1 MNASRPVHPMA
12 PAERTI
18 PRSDAAL
25 LVLGIVAAG
34 VAVDGLLMVLVGSG
48 SLFAQPATG
57 AGVALVLLGLGSAL
71 SVGAFGLLRR
81 GRGSALRLATPRL
94 YPFAPL
100 WMNAGLFVILLV
112 GAVSVFHGFF
122 DVFTSAHNGGNVSQ
136 LSDQGDLSALLIG
149 ASVVVWVLTLYAVA
163 VMFRVFQ
170 LGRFAD
176 VPRAGRDVYGRPVD
190 PPSSPPTVRPDRAP
204 SPPVPER
211 ARSVLVAVTIL
222 LALVISAAMQIL
234 EVDVGPAAP
243 AAWLWA
249 QLFTPMLTVPV
260 ATGIALVDRGIRD
273 LEQRFV
279 RVALDRPAHSAA
291 PTADL

>member
-12 PAERTI
+12 PGERTI
-18 PRSDAAL
+18 PRSEAAL

-48 SLFAQPATG
+48 SFFAQPATG
-57 AGVALVLLGLGSAL
+57 AGVALVLLGLGTAL
-71 SVGAFGLLRR
+71 SVTAFGLL
-81 GRGSALRLATPRL
+81 GRGGASALRLATPRL

-176 VPRAGRDVYGRPVD
+176 TPRAGRDVYGRPVD
-190 PPSSPPTVRPDRAP
+190 PPTSPPTVRAGRPP

-243 AAWLWA
+243 TAWLWA

-279 RVALDRPAHSAA
+279 RVALDRPALSPT